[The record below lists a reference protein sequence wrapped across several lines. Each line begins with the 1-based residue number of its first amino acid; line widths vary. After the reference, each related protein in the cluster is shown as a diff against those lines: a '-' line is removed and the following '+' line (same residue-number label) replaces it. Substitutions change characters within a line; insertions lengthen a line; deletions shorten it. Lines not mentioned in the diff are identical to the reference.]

1 MVIEGVST
9 NISLVKRILSDET
22 FREGN
27 YDTTYLPKFLNR
39 IDVQALIDEID
50 EASGSRGDVVDL
62 DSLRI
67 EGSQELRVLSPSTG
81 VFYRTPSP
89 SEPEYVNVGSEVEVD
104 EVLCVLEAMKMFAP
118 FRLTSCAG
126 ASGALYPVGQRY
138 RINRINVSNGQQV
151 NEGDLLFVIEP
162 LVSETMASP

>member
-1 MVIEGVST
+1 
-9 NISLVKRILSDET
+9 
-22 FREGN
+22 
-27 YDTTYLPKFLNR
+27 
-39 IDVQALIDEID
+39 
-50 EASGSRGDVVDL
+50 
-62 DSLRI
+62 
-67 EGSQELRVLSPSTG
+67 
-81 VFYRTPSP
+81 
-89 SEPEYVNVGSEVEVD
+89 
-104 EVLCVLEAMKMFAP
+104 MFAP